1 MCTTMA
7 ARGFAEVDDA
17 FPSRSKWTMDDA
29 CGRMLPVDMQFAME
43 LLSLASA
50 FGFGVDPQVKFGW
63 FYSPPLLIGMD
74 QNIKTYTK
82 NLGMNIHL
90 QAILV

>member
-1 MCTTMA
+1 
-7 ARGFAEVDDA
+7 
-17 FPSRSKWTMDDA
+17 MDDA

-63 FYSPPLLIGMD
+63 FYSPPLDRYGSKY
-74 QNIKTYTK
+74 QNLYQKFGDEHPLAGNFGVNYIQ
-82 NLGMNIHL
+82 G
-90 QAILV
+90 